1 MIPVLGHREST
12 VIMKAWAAA
21 ARMAGLMGEV

>member
-1 MIPVLGHREST
+1 MMRDQGDGL